1 MSQQENIR
9 IAQELLAEMGE
20 GRDPAVIADGF
31 SEDVL
36 FEIQGDEGVFPW
48 IGRRRGRSAVPDFL
62 HGIRS
67 KTEPVRFD
75 VTEILASDARAVI
88 VGELATRVT
97 ATGKMIESDIAIILT
112 VKDGLIARFQMLE
125 DSFAVSRAAR
135 QVRRVESAQASFG
148 AALIGQGAF
157 ADSLGKPSPS
167 VAAIASLL
175 PAWPW
180 SARSPRRRS
189 RRVASASQG
198 PHGYARAT
206 GSTGR
211 SP

>member
-9 IAQELLAEMGE
+9 IAQELLAGMGE
-20 GRDPAVIADGF
+20 KRDPDVIADGF

-36 FEIQGDEGVFPW
+36 FEIQGDDGVFPW
-48 IGRRRGRSAVPDFL
+48 IGRRRGRGAVADFL

-75 VTEILASDARAVI
+75 ITEILASDARAVI
-88 VGELATRVT
+88 VGQLATRVT

-135 QVRRVESAQASFG
+135 
-148 AALIGQGAF
+148 
-157 ADSLGKPSPS
+157 
-167 VAAIASLL
+167 
-175 PAWPW
+175 
-180 SARSPRRRS
+180 
-189 RRVASASQG
+189 
-198 PHGYARAT
+198 
-206 GSTGR
+206 
-211 SP
+211 